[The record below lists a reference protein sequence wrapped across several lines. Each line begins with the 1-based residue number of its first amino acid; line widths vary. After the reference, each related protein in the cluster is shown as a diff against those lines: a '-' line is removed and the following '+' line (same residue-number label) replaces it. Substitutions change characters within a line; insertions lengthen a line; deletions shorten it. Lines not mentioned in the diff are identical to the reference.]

1 MPFTEAMSQLIVLR
15 ASPVV
20 RRGSAPSKEVEQAI
34 RPRAKRSE
42 VEIRKEKRPQR
53 GLRSLRHVRTPGLLA
68 RNWHGERNEFVS
80 GGATF

>member
-1 MPFTEAMSQLIVLR
+1 
-15 ASPVV
+15 
-20 RRGSAPSKEVEQAI
+20 
-34 RPRAKRSE
+34 